1 MNEFNKAQVR
11 LVIRVALATLGDIG
25 AIRLDGYFAE
35 NPALV
40 MVYVDLLERVL
51 EAKSVKAKH
60 ALVASFL
67 DGNGKPHGVTLEQVE
82 AAFAKGKVPPTF
94 VIKDRRLVRIAPF
107 AALQECDL
115 IGQFRAEMVRR
126 ATIADTAPD
135 AEADG
140 AEGKKTGTDA

>member
-40 MVYVDLLERVL
+40 TVYADLLERVL
-51 EAKSVKAKH
+51 EAKTVKAKE
-60 ALVASFL
+60 ALVSSFL
-67 DGNGKPHGVTLEQVE
+67 DSKGKPFGVTLAKVE
-82 AAFAKGKVPPTF
+82 EAMAKGRVPATF
-94 VIKDRRLVRIAPF
+94 VIDNRRLVRIAPF
-107 AALQECDL
+107 AALQACDH
-115 IGQFRAEMVRR
+115 IGAFRAEMVRR
-126 ATIADTAPD
+126 ATIADATPE

-140 AEGKKTGTDA
+140 AAAKVG